1 MRPRL
6 ARRVVS
12 QPGETCAVETS
23 TELRHRKPV
32 PAPRKNMTV
41 SLQNPGEVDVFL
53 PLATNDL
60 HTNRIEPTIER
71 SSNATSATTEV
82 EETVNEVLVSCYFLV
97 KVVYITRQ

>member
-1 MRPRL
+1 M
-6 ARRVVS
+6 S
-12 QPGETCAVETS
+12 QSSDVCAPDAS
-23 TELRHRKPV
+23 AELTHGKPV